1 MRYSTEHKS
10 HTRQHIIQ
18 SAATQL
24 RMHGL
29 NGVGVATLMQT
40 AGMTHGGFY
49 AHFKTKIALIVE
61 AIDTSLA
68 ETFELL
74 QRAAEKA
81 AGGKSRRAI
90 VDAYLSTAHR
100 DEPGKG
106 CAIAALGTDIARL
119 KPQQR
124 KRIDS
129 RIELLLEL
137 ISDQSSTCR
146 EEAIVQLSTMIGGLV
161 LARVVASKDLSNEI
175 LDTLKASY
183 SDDEI

>member
-1 MRYSTEHKS
+1 MRYSSEHKS
-10 HTRQHIIQ
+10 HTRQHIIK

-49 AHFKTKIALIVE
+49 AHFKTKIALVVE
-61 AIDTSLA
+61 ALDTSLA

-74 QRAAEKA
+74 QRAARNA
-81 AGGKSRRAI
+81 AAGKSRRAI
-90 VDAYLSTAHR
+90 VETYLSAAHR
-100 DEPGKG
+100 DQPGKG

-124 KRIDS
+124 KHIDI
-129 RIELLLEL
+129 RIESLLEL
-137 ISDQSSTCR
+137 ISEQTSASR

-161 LARVVASKDLSNEI
+161 LARVVASKDFSNEI
-175 LDTLKASY
+175 LDTLKANY
-183 SDDEI
+183 SDDK